1 MPNTV
6 LSNTQLDEICRKCGI
21 TCLLCEQGYFATL
34 DDVTADNPDYTI
46 GSYEAKRDTIDRM
59 LMDTLDF
66 GPYNDKDDLEED
78 KLIEAME
85 ERDRVLDIV
94 VPKFVSGFYC
104 GHEMNELEMAQHECV
119 TLTMPDTVGKF
130 PGKDIVEEI
139 TRRGWKHGKDY
150 DYTCLLNF
158 LSEIPEDSIK
168 LLDDTLDEY
177 ENLDG
182 SV

>member
-85 ERDRVLDIV
+85 ERDRVLDVV
-94 VPKFVSGFYC
+94 VPKLVNGEYSGQ
-104 GHEMNELEMAQHECV
+104 EMNELELAQTECV
-119 TLTMPDTVGKF
+119 RMTMPDTVGKYS
-130 PGKDIVEEI
+130 GADVLEEI
-139 TRRGWKHGKDY
+139 EERQWVPGKDY

-158 LSEIPEDSIK
+158 LAEEGEDSNK
-168 LLDDTLDEY
+168 LLDDKLDEY